1 MNIVKVL
8 LYIIVFCLIIFQ
20 QFPSYEAVEYERG
33 NVHTIYENPVEWIKI
48 SPFEFVVI
56 LAFLSVLF
64 TQKKEDRNTFYKK
77 VKLNLYSI
85 TIILLLG
92 AIFGLMNH
100 INLFQILNQ
109 MRPIF
114 YPIIIVFITYN
125 SINSVDDA
133 YNLLKFMF
141 MCSIFVGFYGVWLF
155 LNGEGR
161 LTLLGSPIIFYDFAT
176 VYLLIFSILWYIF
189 FFIKKF
195 NLIKLIFSMF
205 WFSPILLSLFFSYRR
220 SAYIA
225 LAISLSSIF
234 LINLKNQI
242 KLVIYIL
249 MFLIITLTL
258 MKLIDEK
265 LFTNMTE
272 EFATIFVD
280 DPSNSSNYFR
290 IIETALV
297 FEQIKTQPLVGEGW
311 GSRYKIYD
319 VPKSGIEF
327 MEDVNNVVHDSYLAI
342 WFKTG
347 LLGIIAFIVILILPL
362 IKIKI
367 NLTKFKPDSKEY
379 NILVIC
385 LGMLTAIIF
394 DFIVG
399 PQIFHIR
406 TTALVAIF
414 YGLTYKISEL

>member
-1 MNIVKVL
+1 
-8 LYIIVFCLIIFQ
+8 
-20 QFPSYEAVEYERG
+20 
-33 NVHTIYENPVEWIKI
+33 
-48 SPFEFVVI
+48 
-56 LAFLSVLF
+56 
-64 TQKKEDRNTFYKK
+64 
-77 VKLNLYSI
+77 
-85 TIILLLG
+85 
-92 AIFGLMNH
+92 
-100 INLFQILNQ
+100 
-109 MRPIF
+109 
-114 YPIIIVFITYN
+114 
-125 SINSVDDA
+125 
-133 YNLLKFMF
+133 
-141 MCSIFVGFYGVWLF
+141 
-155 LNGEGR
+155 
-161 LTLLGSPIIFYDFAT
+161 
-176 VYLLIFSILWYIF
+176 
-189 FFIKKF
+189 
-195 NLIKLIFSMF
+195 
-205 WFSPILLSLFFSYRR
+205 
-220 SAYIA
+220 
-225 LAISLSSIF
+225 
-234 LINLKNQI
+234 
-242 KLVIYIL
+242 
-249 MFLIITLTL
+249 

-347 LLGIIAFIVILILPL
+347 LLGIIAFIVVLILPL